1 MLLSKEWLEEFV
13 RLPKKY
19 SDEEIARRLSSCTVE
34 VEGVKSGS
42 VQDLSGIVVG
52 EIIELKPHPNA
63 DRLRIA
69 MTRVSPKKDPIV
81 IVCGG
86 SNLAI
91 GMKVAVALPGGRV
104 RWHGEGELVEL
115 EKSTIRGVASEGMIC
130 AASEIG
136 LSERFPSTND
146 REILDLSFL
155 SSPAGT
161 PLAECLPRQ
170 DTVFDVDNK
179 SLSNRPDLWGHRGMA
194 RELGAVLA
202 TPFVDKK
209 LPPIKPSSHI
219 KLSVTVQEK
228 ELCERY
234 MAVVLS
240 GVSIIPAP
248 SWMQQRLRSCGVR
261 PINAIVD
268 VTNYVMLEYG
278 QPMHA
283 FDYDLVKEKN
293 GHVALQV
300 RPAKKGESLRALDGN
315 DYTLL
320 PEMLLIA
327 TTHGPLAI
335 AGVMGGEKSGIGDST
350 TTVVLEA
357 AHFNASSI
365 RKTSSTLKLASESSR
380 RFEKHLD
387 PLLPE
392 AALRRAVE
400 LYQLLFP
407 VSNVVSAVCD
417 TGTKKEKPLTLPI
430 SDAFIE
436 SKLGLRIPLSK
447 ASALLKRLG
456 FELSKKGS
464 AYAVLVPSFRRKDI
478 VIPEDIV
485 EEIIRFTGYDCLPS
499 ALPPVH
505 ARMPQKYPIAS
516 LIADLKNRLS
526 LHYGFNEV
534 HNYAFVA
541 PSTLTACGDV
551 PEKHSML
558 SNPYSDER
566 PYLCK
571 SLIPNLLEDIEKNQ
585 EHHERI
591 TLFEIAPVFLEQ
603 SQPVHLA
610 CAVSLSRTPNAFAFA
625 KDSII
630 ALLGNEGYEISIDSM
645 DHSLPWSVHLQG
657 VVVQCNDVCIGSI
670 AIVDKAVCVKLGIE
684 RDVVV
689 CEIDLSLLHSLPR
702 HERRVKP
709 QASYPAAL
717 RDVTFVVDEKIRYA
731 DAYSTI
737 VSAHPLIESV
747 EPFDI
752 YRGPQVGAG
761 KKSFSFHIMYR
772 SSERTLTSQEVD
784 KAYIETI
791 ALLEKKCDAVIR

>member
-19 SDEEIARRLSSCTVE
+19 SDEEIARRLSLCTVE
-34 VEGVKSGS
+34 VEGVKGGTI
-42 VQDLSGIVVG
+42 QDLSGIVVG
-52 EIIELKPHPNA
+52 EIVELKPHPNA

-69 MTRVSPKKDPIV
+69 MTRVSQKKDPIV

-91 GMKVAVALPGGRV
+91 GMKVAVAMPGSRV

-115 EKSTIRGVASEGMIC
+115 QASSIRGVASEGMIC

-136 LSERFPSTND
+136 LSERFPSVSE
-146 REILDLSFL
+146 REILDLSFISL
-155 SSPAGT
+155 PAGT
-161 PLAECLPRQ
+161 PLVECLPRP
-170 DTVFDVDNK
+170 DTIFDVDNK
-179 SLSNRPDLWGHRGMA
+179 SLSNRPDLWGHCGMA

-202 TPFVDKK
+202 IPFTDKK
-209 LPPIKPSSHI
+209 LPPIKQASHI

-228 ELCERY
+228 KLCERY
-234 MAVVLS
+234 MAVALS
-240 GVSIIPAP
+240 GVSMMP
-248 SWMQQRLRSCGVR
+248 SPPWMQQRLRSCGIR

-283 FDYDLVKEKN
+283 FDYDRVKEKSGN
-293 GHVALQV
+293 VDLQV
-300 RPAKKGESLRALDGN
+300 RHSKKGESIRALDGKE
-315 DYTLL
+315 YTLS

-327 TTHGPLAI
+327 NAHGPLAI

-350 TTVVLEA
+350 TTIILEA

-365 RKTSSTLKLASESSR
+365 RKTSSALKLVSESSR

-387 PLLPE
+387 PLLPQT
-392 AALRRAVE
+392 ALRRAVE
-400 LYQLLFP
+400 LYQLLFSASR
-407 VSNVVSAVCD
+407 VASAVCD
-417 TGTKKEKPLTLPI
+417 TGTKKEKPLVLSL
-430 SDAFIE
+430 SDAFVE
-436 SKLGLRIPLSK
+436 SKLGMRIPLSK
-447 ASALLKRLG
+447 ASLLLKRLG
-456 FELSKKGS
+456 FELSKKGAS
-464 AYAVLVPSFRRKDI
+464 YSVVVPSFRRKDI
-478 VIPEDIV
+478 TIPEDII
-485 EEIIRFTGYDCLPS
+485 EEIIRLYGYDCLPS
-499 ALPPVH
+499 RLPPIAPH
-505 ARMPQKYPIAS
+505 MPQKYPIAS
-516 LIADLKNRLS
+516 LTSNLKNRLS

-591 TLFEIAPVFLEQ
+591 ALFEIAPVFLEH

-610 CAVSLSRTPNAFAFA
+610 CAVSLSRTPNAFAFV
-625 KDSII
+625 KDSIMV
-630 ALLGNEGYEISIDSM
+630 LLGNEGYEISIDAM
-645 DHSLPWSVHLQG
+645 DHSLPWSTHLQG
-657 VVVQCNDVCIGSI
+657 VLMRCNDVSIGSI
-670 AIVDKAVCVKLGIE
+670 AIVDKAVCAKLGIE
-684 RDVVV
+684 REVIV

-702 HERRVKP
+702 HERKVKL

-717 RDVTFVVDEKIRYA
+717 RDVTFVVDEELRYA

-737 VSAHPLIESV
+737 SSAHPLIESV

-761 KKSFSFHIMYR
+761 KKSFSFHITYR

-791 ALLEKKCDAVIR
+791 ALLEKKCAAVIR